1 MSLSKPSLG
10 LIAVRNEGGGGIGID
25 ALLRCWKHHRR
36 QWGHHHG
43 RRLAIILRRR
53 FLSRFLRLF
62 LLGPLRV
69 VNADGDLEDQELS
82 VASIRC
88 QKSASV
94 I

>member
-10 LIAVRNEGGGGIGID
+10 LIAIRNEGGGGIGID

-43 RRLAIILRRR
+43 RRLASILRRR